1 LPGLLL
7 PFIFGHMARR
17 GPGDRKRRGTGPRP
31 GATAGYDRQDSFYR
45 RAKAE
50 GFRSRAAYKL
60 QEIAERHQVL
70 ARGARVLDLGCWPG
84 GWLQVAVDRVGP
96 AGTVVGID
104 LRETEPV
111 AGARVLRGDVLD
123 SSAIEDL
130 REAAPGGRY
139 DVVLADLSPQL
150 SGVRSRDEARSAELN
165 VMTLATAEALLAPAG
180 ALVMKVFMSGETEET
195 LRAAR
200 RLFSSVRLTSAHA
213 SRKGSAE
220 HYLIA
225 RDRRDPTTAA

>member
-1 LPGLLL
+1 
-7 PFIFGHMARR
+7 MARR
-17 GPGDRKRRGTGPRP
+17 GPGDRKRHGSAPRP
-31 GATAGYDRQDSFYR
+31 GASGGYDRKDSFYR

-60 QEIAERHQVL
+60 QEIVERQPIL

-96 AGTVVGID
+96 GGTVVGID

-111 AGARVLRGDVLD
+111 TGARVMRGDVLEAATLD
-123 SSAIEDL
+123 AL
-130 REAAPGGRY
+130 REAVPGGHF
-139 DVVLADLSPQL
+139 DVILADLSPQL
-150 SGVRSRDEARSAELN
+150 SGIRSRDEARAAELN
-165 VMTLATAEALLAPAG
+165 AMTLATAEALLARG
-180 ALVMKVFMSGETEET
+180 GSLVMKVFMDGETEET
-195 LRAAR
+195 LRATR
-200 RLFSSVRLTSAHA
+200 RLFAAVRLTSLNA

-225 RDRRDPTTAA
+225 RDRRDPA